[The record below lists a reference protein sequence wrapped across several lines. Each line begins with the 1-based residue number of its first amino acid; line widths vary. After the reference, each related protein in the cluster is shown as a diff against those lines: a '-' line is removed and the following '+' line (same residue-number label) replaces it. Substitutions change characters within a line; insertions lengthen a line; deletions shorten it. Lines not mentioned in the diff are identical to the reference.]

1 MNHPHSYVI
10 PVATINAKCNLN
22 SLWRPTQHSGRTK
35 SHTAMDCLLLGT
47 CASRC
52 LQPATGDASCSIRP
66 AHWVICTVLALKL
79 FPRLCVQAGLGMGL
93 ILPAEFQSDVLR
105 FSWLG
110 YNQVPWPWRP
120 VPFGEWHQSPH
131 HSWQWCRPTRID
143 PTRMQVFLLSAVL
156 KPVGTW

>member
-79 FPRLCVQAGLGMGL
+79 FPRLLCTGRPGNGAYFASRVPERRLALL
-93 ILPAEFQSDVLR
+93 LA
-105 FSWLG
+105 WLQPSSMTMETCTVWG
-110 YNQVPWPWRP
+110 VASEPIPQLAV
-120 VPFGEWHQSPH
+120 
-131 HSWQWCRPTRID
+131 
-143 PTRMQVFLLSAVL
+143 MQTNTDRSY
-156 KPVGTW
+156 